1 MSKADLSL
9 ADLSGVPGS
18 TATAREIAQQPE
30 IWRKVLASVES
41 RREDVD
47 SFLSGIL
54 DRRDLRIV
62 LTGAGSSAFI
72 GSIAAPALSRLL
84 NRRVDAIST
93 TDIVS
98 NPGEYLTEDVPTL
111 LVSFARSGNS
121 PESTAATRLVDQRL
135 TQVRHLIITCDETGD
150 LYKEHEGRKESKI
163 LLMPKEANDAGFA
176 MTSSFTAMLLSC
188 LLTFDPASGAAVGAL
203 AAAASDLIATR
214 QDSLRTLAKRGYERV
229 VYLGS
234 GPLTGLARESALK
247 LLELTAGKTV
257 AHYDSALGFRHGP
270 KAVLDD
276 RTLVLVYVSSDAYTR
291 RYDLDILD
299 ELRSTIDPENVIA
312 IAPAP
317 LPLSGAETWVLQ
329 DVDGLNDAILAVGYV
344 VIAQILGLSFALEVG
359 TTPDNPFPGGDVNRV
374 VKGVSI
380 HPLRQPTQENAV
392 PRNS

>member
-9 ADLSGVPGS
+9 ADLATIPGS
-18 TATAREIAQQPE
+18 MATAREIAQQPR
-30 IWRKVLASVES
+30 IWREVLANVES

-54 DRRDLRIV
+54 NRRDLRIV

-84 NRRVDAIST
+84 NRRVDAVAT

-98 NPGEYLTEDVPTL
+98 SPVEYLTEDVPTL

-121 PESTAATRLVDQRL
+121 PESTAATRLADQCL
-135 TQVRHLIITCDETGD
+135 TEVSHLVITCNETGD
-150 LYKEHEGRKESKI
+150 LFKEHEGRRESKI
-163 LLMPKEANDAGFA
+163 LLMPTEANDAAFA

-188 LLTFDPASGAAVGAL
+188 LLTFHPASEAAVGAL
-203 AAAASDLIATR
+203 AAAASDLMATR
-214 QDSLRTLAKRGYERV
+214 QDSLRTLARRGYERV

-247 LLELTAGKTV
+247 LLELTAGRTV

-276 RTLVLVYVSSDAYTR
+276 RTLVLVYVSSDPYTS
-291 RYDLDILD
+291 RYDRDMID
-299 ELRSTIDPENVIA
+299 ELCSTIDPGNVIA

-317 LPLSGAETWVLQ
+317 QPRSGAETWVFG
-329 DVDGLNDAILAVGYV
+329 DVDGLNDAFLAVGYV

-380 HPLRQPTQENAV
+380 HPLPQPPDENGA
-392 PRNS
+392 PRNP

>member
-1 MSKADLSL
+1 MPKADHSL
-9 ADLSGVPGS
+9 ADLAATPGS

-30 IWRKVLASVES
+30 IWREVLSNVQTG
-41 RREDVD
+41 REDVD
-47 SFLSGIL
+47 AFLSGIL
-54 DRRDLRIV
+54 DRPALRIV

-93 TDIVS
+93 TDLVS

-121 PESTAATRLVDQRL
+121 PESIAATRLADECL
-135 TQVRHLIITCDETGD
+135 TQVSHLVITCDEEGS
-150 LYKEHEGRKESKI
+150 LFKEHDGRQESKI
-163 LLMPKEANDAGFA
+163 VLMPKQANDAGFA
-176 MTSSFTAMLLSC
+176 MTSSFTSMLLSC
-188 LLTFDPASGAAVGAL
+188 LLIFHPVSAGAVGAL
-203 AAAASDLIATR
+203 AAAADDLIATR
-214 QDSLRTLAKRGYERV
+214 QECLRMLARRDYERV

-247 LLELTAGKTV
+247 LLELTAGRIV

-276 RTLVLVYVSSDAYTR
+276 RTLVVVYVSSDAYTR

-299 ELRSTIDPENVIA
+299 ELRSTIDPCNVIA
-312 IAPAP
+312 IAPTS
-317 LPLSGAETWVLQ
+317 LPLSGAGTWVLPG
-329 DVDGLNDAILAVGYV
+329 VDGLNDAFLAVGYV
-344 VIAQILGLSFALEVG
+344 VIAQILGLSFALQVG

-374 VKGVSI
+374 VRGVRI
-380 HPLRQPTQENAV
+380 YPLPQPQDNNV
-392 PRNS
+392 SPRTP